1 MHDSGLV
8 GRLKSAREGL
18 LKTLTYSIQS
28 VKVQVEYVFKLVSLE
43 EYIKPTPNSDLRSM
57 K

>member
-18 LKTLTYSIQS
+18 LKTLTYSTQS